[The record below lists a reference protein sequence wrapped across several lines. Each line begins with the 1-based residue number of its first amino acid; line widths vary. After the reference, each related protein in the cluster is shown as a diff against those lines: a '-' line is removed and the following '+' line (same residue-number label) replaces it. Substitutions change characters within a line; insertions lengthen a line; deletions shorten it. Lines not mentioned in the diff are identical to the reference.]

1 MSTKTVYYLGGR
13 HPCFNEGI
21 VKFPPKGFHF
31 KSNIA
36 ADCFDI
42 NREYDLTYSIT
53 KKMATSVYNILNL
66 PRIFWTN
73 TPCNLI
79 HTFGG
84 FIPLNRKPWVTSLEY
99 AASFLNLQN
108 DKMQN
113 PFLLST
119 VASYLANGRC
129 KKILP
134 FSEACK
140 KSIGTAFKPYLDRF
154 ANKLEVVYPAIDPA
168 KFEKKKHN
176 SIKLLH
182 ISGNFFNKGGRE
194 LIRAFEILEKKYD
207 VELFMIVD
215 APVHSRSRF
224 KDWLKEYDG
233 KPNIHLITKRVSR
246 KLLSEKYFSDADIFV
261 LPSYVDTFAYT
272 LLEAMAHDLPL
283 VGTDVFAL
291 PEIIDDG
298 QNGFVIHSPLST
310 FNSNYVHTPELVSDF
325 YRRISLEPSSPVIVK
340 LVEKISLLIDDTSL
354 RRNMSTKSS
363 ELVRSGKFS
372 IAEQNRKL
380 THIYENA
387 LHK

>member
-1 MSTKTVYYLGGR
+1 M
-13 HPCFNEGI
+13 
-21 VKFPPKGFHF
+21 
-31 KSNIA
+31 
-36 ADCFDI
+36 
-42 NREYDLTYSIT
+42 
-53 KKMATSVYNILNL
+53 
-66 PRIFWTN
+66 
-73 TPCNLI
+73 
-79 HTFGG
+79 
-84 FIPLNRKPWVTSLEY
+84 
-99 AASFLNLQN
+99 
-108 DKMQN
+108 
-113 PFLLST
+113 
-119 VASYLANGRC
+119 
-129 KKILP
+129 
-134 FSEACK
+134 
-140 KSIGTAFKPYLDRF
+140 
-154 ANKLEVVYPAIDPA
+154 
-168 KFEKKKHN
+168 
-176 SIKLLH
+176 LH